1 MEILLQQEKMVK
13 ITLPD
18 GIERKYEDKVTVKD
32 VACDIAEKNRGMA
45 IAGKV
50 NSMLVDLDSQ
60 IEADTTLDFVMADSE
75 DGLEILRHSTAH
87 VMAQAVANLYPNAKL
102 GIGPSIKDGFY
113 YDFDLETT
121 LSEEDLE
128 KIEAEM
134 KRIIESDETF
144 DRFEEVSDAAIK
156 RMEESGQDYKVE
168 LIKGLEDQTISF
180 YRQGD
185 FVDLCRGPHLA
196 STKKIKAFKLL
207 SVAGAYWR
215 GKETNPMLQRI
226 YGTAFTNK
234 KDLRVHLKLLEEAK
248 KRDHRKVG
256 TALDLY
262 SFHEEGGPG
271 LVFWHP
277 KGARIRTIIETFW
290 REEHYNRGYEIVYS
304 PHIAKIDLWKTSGHW
319 DFYRESMFSPIEVDG
334 QEYILKPMNC
344 PFAILMYQT
353 KVRSYRDLPQRW
365 GELGTVYRYER
376 SGVLH
381 GLLRVRGFT
390 QDDAH
395 VFCRPDQLKDE
406 IVGIIDLAQYML
418 QSFGFNEYEIEL
430 AVRGKGESEKYIGE
444 NENWDL
450 AEDALKNA
458 LEQKE
463 LEYTREEG
471 EAKFYGPAIDI
482 KIKDALGRGWQ
493 GPTIQVDFNLPER
506 FDVNYIASDGKKHK
520 VVMVHRTVLGAME
533 RFVGC
538 LLEHYAGDFPLWL
551 APTQVRVLPIT
562 DAHDEYSK
570 KIKDRLSEVGIR
582 ADCDLRNEKTGF
594 KIREGTLEKIPYL
607 LIIGDRELEEEA
619 VSVRSRK
626 NGVEGSLPLSEF
638 LVRVEREAKEKT

>member
-1 MEILLQQEKMVK
+1 MVK
-13 ITLPD
+13 ITLSD
-18 GIERKYEDKVTVKD
+18 GIERKYDDKVTVKD

-60 IEADTTLDFVMADSE
+60 IEADTTLDLVMADSE

-87 VMAQAVANLYPNAKL
+87 VMAQAVTNLYPNAKL

-121 LSEEDLE
+121 LTEEDLE

-134 KRIIESDETF
+134 KRIIESDEIF
-144 DRFEEVSDAAIK
+144 DRFEETCDAAIK
-156 RMEESGQDYKVE
+156 RMEESGQSYKVE
-168 LIKGLEDQTISF
+168 LIKGLLYHPHHKLEQEDQTVSF

-185 FVDLCRGPHLA
+185 FVDLCKGPHLA
-196 STKKIKAFKLL
+196 STKKITAFKLL

-277 KGARIRTIIETFW
+277 KGARIRNIIETFW
-290 REEHYNRGYEIVYS
+290 REEHYKRGYEIVYS
-304 PHIAKIDLWKTSGHW
+304 PHIAKIDLWKTSGHL
-319 DFYRESMFSPIEVDG
+319 DFYKESMFSPIEVDG

-353 KVRSYRDLPQRW
+353 QVRSYRDLPQRW

-418 QSFGFNEYEIEL
+418 QSFGFNEY
-430 AVRGKGESEKYIGE
+430 
-444 NENWDL
+444 
-450 AEDALKNA
+450 
-458 LEQKE
+458 
-463 LEYTREEG
+463 
-471 EAKFYGPAIDI
+471 
-482 KIKDALGRGWQ
+482 
-493 GPTIQVDFNLPER
+493 
-506 FDVNYIASDGKKHK
+506 
-520 VVMVHRTVLGAME
+520 
-533 RFVGC
+533 
-538 LLEHYAGDFPLWL
+538 
-551 APTQVRVLPIT
+551 
-562 DAHDEYSK
+562 
-570 KIKDRLSEVGIR
+570 
-582 ADCDLRNEKTGF
+582 
-594 KIREGTLEKIPYL
+594 
-607 LIIGDRELEEEA
+607 
-619 VSVRSRK
+619 
-626 NGVEGSLPLSEF
+626 
-638 LVRVEREAKEKT
+638 